1 MTTAEFRDAA
11 SGSALFITVTP
22 TGLSALD
29 ERALD
34 GVAVAVVIVL
44 DVVVVMVRCSQDG
57 IAVRKHEWEIIS
69 WQISDQNPVDTRGQ
83 SMIHFKRTVR
93 VLSSLTAYYQRNN
106 LPVPGKVCLT
116 SLSPCTSL
124 LFHCHCSPFY
134 NISISVLLL
143 L

>member
-22 TGLSALD
+22 SGLSALD

-34 GVAVAVVIVL
+34 GVAVTVVIVL
-44 DVVVVMVRCSQDG
+44 GVVVVMVRCSQDG
-57 IAVRKHEWEIIS
+57 MAVRKHEWEIIS
-69 WQISDQNPVDTRGQ
+69 WQISVQNPVDTRGQ
-83 SMIHFKRTVR
+83 FMIHFNRTVT

-116 SLSPCTSL
+116 SLSQCTSL
-124 LFHCHCSPFY
+124 LFRCHCSPFY

-143 L
+143 